1 MITMDNIGSTN
12 AHYKNI
18 SAISVSILLVIFQA
32 YLMLILGGFDIFNF
46 SMLQDDIIRYIVQI
60 LVQLVAFSV
69 LYAVIYA
76 IVRKI
81 YCLKWIREN
90 KKIWIKGLWLHIHV
104 KKEIRVGTVEIRQ
117 NFNTIN
123 AKGHNI
129 RPKTAEYNT

>member
-90 KKIWIKGLWLHIHV
+90 KKI
-104 KKEIRVGTVEIRQ
+104 
-117 NFNTIN
+117 
-123 AKGHNI
+123 
-129 RPKTAEYNT
+129 